1 MTSGYI
7 YAFAHTSNPNPC
19 MVKIGKT
26 TQNVNSRLLQA
37 NYELRKNVRGTYIPP
52 GEMYLISFKWVKNL
66 DISEKEIYLFLKN
79 ERVVDNKEWFYVS
92 HERVD
97 ILIRNLE
104 SIPLQ
109 TINFNQIELD
119 YLRILL
125 VIFIYT
131 ILFSFTYLFSF

>member
-1 MTSGYI
+1 
-7 YAFAHTSNPNPC
+7 
-19 MVKIGKT
+19 
-26 TQNVNSRLLQA
+26 
-37 NYELRKNVRGTYIPP
+37 
-52 GEMYLISFKWVKNL
+52 MYLISFKWVKNL

-119 YLRILL
+119 YLKILL